1 MWLDVVATLTTDSS
15 QGDTTPAQLAARLN
29 TAQHSDLKFSMH
41 HRGTRTALNLFIP
54 SLHDSAALETSLLVP
69 SPAPSTRKAAVFA
82 HPYGP
87 LGGSLN
93 DGVVQHLAS
102 TLLSHGYIV
111 ALFNFRGAGRSKG
124 HTTWTGKAER
134 EDYAAVAAWVVNFAA
149 ALQLEDAPQRIDLLL
164 GGYSYGALIAAQ
176 CPSAPALLATLADAP
191 SEAFKTAVVAG
202 TRSAQSW
209 YDSHNDVGRTSY
221 SGMRSPRSSYSGVR
235 SPALE
240 VPPRHTPSPLPPAGL
255 DLDALVIDTRY
266 LLISPPLPPVST
278 FLLPTFFMAGP
289 ESVMDPVVA
298 RRCAARM
305 LVAWGDDDVFT
316 GVKKYRRWAEKM
328 RAQLET
334 FEDVEVEGATHFW
347 GQSELGVVVEAVE
360 RWLAAG

>member
-1 MWLDVVATLTTDSS
+1 
-15 QGDTTPAQLAARLN
+15 
-29 TAQHSDLKFSMH
+29 MH

-54 SLHDSAALETSLLVP
+54 SLHDSTALETSLLVP

-111 ALFNFRGAGRSKG
+111 ALFNFRGVGRSKG
-124 HTTWTGKAER
+124 HATWTGKAER

-149 ALQLEDAPQRIDLLL
+149 ALQLGDAQQQHVDLLL

-176 CPSAPALLATLADAP
+176 CPPASALLATLAEPP
-191 SEAFKTAVVAG
+191 SEAFKTAMMAG
-202 TRSAQSW
+202 TKSAQSW
-209 YDSHNDVGRTSY
+209 YESHNDVGRTSY
-221 SGMRSPRSSYSGVR
+221 SGVRSPRSSYSGTR

-240 VPPRHTPSPLPPAGL
+240 LPLRHTPSPLPPSGGL
-255 DLDALVIDTRY
+255 DLDALKIDARY

-289 ESVMDPVVA
+289 ESVMDPVA
-298 RRCAARM
+298 AAKYAARM
-305 LVAWGDDDVFT
+305 LVVWGDDDVFT

-334 FEDVEVEGATHFW
+334 FEDMEVGGATHFW
-347 GQSELGVVVEAVE
+347 GERELGVVVEAVG